1 MILKES
7 TKDLK
12 KHKKFKRQS
21 TTTIRQRKTTV
32 KKEELHQIE
41 KDLLNLIEILK
52 DESRKL
58 KELETKRESKWSKTR
73 KNRINKNISDVQK
86 IFKD

>member
-58 KELETKRESKWSKTR
+58 KELETKQRANGQKQE
-73 KNRINKNISDVQK
+73 RIG
-86 IFKD
+86 